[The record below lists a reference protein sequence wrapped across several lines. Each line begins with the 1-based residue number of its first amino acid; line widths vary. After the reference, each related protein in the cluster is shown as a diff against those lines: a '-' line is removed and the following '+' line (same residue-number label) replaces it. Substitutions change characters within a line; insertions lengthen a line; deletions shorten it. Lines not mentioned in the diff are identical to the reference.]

1 MHRIR
6 SIRPLL
12 IGTLPPLLLSL
23 VMSCGSSS
31 VTGPQSTAPTIT
43 SVSPNPIPGTPGL
56 HTVIITGT
64 NFVDKPTVI
73 ATWGVAGGGSG
84 TVDPSRVIFMSSTQ
98 LSLQV
103 NVAVAPDTGSFRVV
117 NRDNQSS
124 SPWRFS
130 IAAP

>member
-1 MHRIR
+1 
-6 SIRPLL
+6 
-12 IGTLPPLLLSL
+12 
-23 VMSCGSSS
+23 V
-31 VTGPQSTAPTIT
+31 
-43 SVSPNPIPGTPGL
+43 
-56 HTVIITGT
+56 HTVIITGA

-84 TVDPSRVIFMSSTQ
+84 AVDPSRVIFMSSTQ
-98 LSLQV
+98 LSVQV

-130 IAAP
+130 IASP

>member
-1 MHRIR
+1 
-6 SIRPLL
+6 
-12 IGTLPPLLLSL
+12 
-23 VMSCGSSS
+23 MSCGSSS
-31 VTGPQSTAPTIT
+31 VTGPQSTSPTIT

-73 ATWGVAGGGSG
+73 ATWGVGGGGSG

-103 NVAVAPDTGSFRVV
+103 NVAIAPDTGSFRVV